1 MSKPKNMEEV
11 KRKIKYISDRLGK
24 IGASGEIFAHSIT
37 RYIIIDTAY
46 DILIN
51 NPKITLEEYI
61 TEMDKKL
68 G

>member
-1 MSKPKNMEEV
+1 MSKSKNMEET
-11 KRKIKYISDRLGK
+11 KRKIKYISDRLGEF
-24 IGASGEIFAHSIT
+24 GAPGEIFAHSIT
-37 RYIIIDTAY
+37 RYVIIDTAY

-51 NPKITLEEYI
+51 NPKITLEQYI